1 MPQNPA
7 GIAFRPRVSRPQHG
21 GCPGPQVQIRVE
33 VADAKWLAP
42 NVSSLVNSVAAVSRP
57 RRHALVGLIF
67 LACAIAYT
75 DRVNLAVA
83 AVAMRE
89 QFGWSQTDK
98 GFVLAS
104 FFIGYLL
111 CMFVAGVLSERLGGH
126 RMLGWS
132 VIVWSVFT
140 LLTPPAAMLS
150 MPALIAVRIGMG
162 MGEAAMFPA
171 AYELFGRWVPA
182 AERTR
187 ATSLLFTG
195 IPIGTVLGLSG
206 SGWLVGH
213 LGWSAAF
220 YGFGVIGF
228 IWAFWWFRD
237 IRNDPATDG
246 RVDAA
251 ERALLPAPAPASA
264 TAQRVAYRRL
274 LLNAPVMGIV
284 AAHFAGTWN
293 LYVLLSWL
301 PSYFRDAQ
309 GLSITNSGL
318 YSAAPWIA
326 MALGI
331 NLGAGISDR
340 LIARGVSVT
349 TVRKRMQCAGLCATS
364 ALLLMLQLAHSPG
377 VALALLCLAT
387 TAGGIGLSGFPAG
400 VLDIAPRHSGVVYAF
415 SNIFATLPGI
425 VGVAVTG
432 WLVDVTGTYTAAFVL
447 AAAISLGGALGFL
460 LLFDATRTVD

>member
-1 MPQNPA
+1 VTIAPPA
-7 GIAFRPRVSRPQHG
+7 
-21 GCPGPQVQIRVE
+21 
-33 VADAKWLAP
+33 D
-42 NVSSLVNSVAAVSRP
+42 RP
-57 RRHALVGLIF
+57 RRHALVWLIF

-83 AVAMRE
+83 SVAMRE

-98 GFVLAS
+98 GIVLAS
-104 FFIGYLL
+104 FFVGYLL
-111 CMFVAGVLSERLGGH
+111 CMFVAGVLSTRLGGH
-126 RMLGWS
+126 RVLGWS
-132 VIVWSVFT
+132 VLVWSVFT

-150 MPALIAVRIGMG
+150 MPALVAVRIGMG

-213 LGWSAAF
+213 YGWSAAF
-220 YGFGVIGF
+220 YGFGALGF
-228 IWAFWWFRD
+228 AWAFWWYRD
-237 IRNDPATDG
+237 VRNDPATDP
-246 RVDAA
+246 RVGAE
-251 ERALLPAPAPASA
+251 ERALLPAPAPAA
-264 TAQRVAYRRL
+264 AAAPRVAYRRL
-274 LLNAPVMGIV
+274 LFNAPVMGIV

-301 PSYFRDAQ
+301 PSYFRDVQ
-309 GLSITNSGL
+309 GLSVANSGL
-318 YSAAPWIA
+318 YSAAPWVA
-326 MALGI
+326 MAAGI
-331 NLGAGISDR
+331 NVGARISDR
-340 LIARGVSVT
+340 WIARGIAVT
-349 TVRKRMQCAGLCATS
+349 AVRKRMQCAGLCATS
-364 ALLLMLQLAHSPG
+364 ALLLLLQAAHSPAI
-377 VALALLCLAT
+377 ALALLCLAT
-387 TAGGIGLSGFPAG
+387 TASGLGLSGFPAG
-400 VLDIAPRHSGVVYAF
+400 VLDIAPRHSGIVYAF

-447 AAAISLGGALGFL
+447 AAAISFGGALGFL
-460 LLFDATRTVD
+460 LLFDAARTVDT